1 MSQLAMVNENIRRA
15 AKVLELG
22 ERIEQ
27 LLLNPNREVKVEVAI
42 ELDNGQVATFSG
54 YRIQHNGTRGPMK
67 GGLRYHPTVDAE
79 EVAALASLMTWKTA
93 VVNIPY
99 GGAKGGVN
107 CDPTKLTSRELER
120 VTRKFTANI
129 REIIGPNVD
138 IPAPDVNTNAQVMA
152 WVMDEYSRFYG
163 FSPAVVTGK
172 PLDLHGSLGR
182 EEATGRGVAFI
193 TADLMAELGRPLPG
207 TRVVI
212 QGFGNV
218 GSFAALFLH
227 QAGANVVAVS
237 DVSGGLRRADG
248 LPIPAL
254 FDYARVNKGSI
265 AGFPGAEAIS
275 GDAVFTTPCDI
286 FIPAALGGVL
296 TAERAQALP
305 ASIVIE
311 AANAPTTPEGD
322 AILARRQIP
331 VVPDILA
338 NAGGVT
344 VSYFEWVQNIQQFR
358 WDVERVNS
366 ELRSLMTKAYQD
378 VSQLAKRHNGP
389 QPMCWHWGVWRKR
402 RSCVAFSR
410 VQAHTHCRRIRQLC
424 LGL

>member
-193 TADLMAELGRPLPG
+193 TADLMADLGRPLPG

-378 VSQLAKRHNGP
+378 VSQLAKRHNVP
-389 QPMCWHWGVWRKR
+389 QRTAAYVLALGR
-402 RSCVAFSR
+402 VAKATVMR
-410 VQAHTHCRRIRQLC
+410 GIQ
-424 LGL
+424 

>member
-1 MSQLAMVNENIRRA
+1 MSQLALVNENIRRA

-27 LLLNPNREVKVEVAI
+27 LLLSPNREVKVEVAI

-54 YRIQHNGTRGPMK
+54 YRIQHNDARGPMK

-107 CDPTKLTSRELER
+107 CDPAKLTPRELER

-193 TADLMAELGRPLPG
+193 TADLMAELGRPLQG

-237 DVSGGLRRADG
+237 DVSGGLRQADG

-265 AGFPGAEAIS
+265 VGFPGAEAIS

-305 ASIVIE
+305 AGIVIE

-358 WDVERVNS
+358 CDVERVNG

-378 VSQLAKRHNGP
+378 VSQLAKKHNVP
-389 QPMCWHWGVWRKR
+389 QRTAAYVLALGR
-402 RSCVAFSR
+402 VAKATVMR
-410 VQAHTHCRRIRQLC
+410 GIQ
-424 LGL
+424 

>member
-107 CDPTKLTSRELER
+107 CDPTKLTPRELER

-193 TADLMAELGRPLPG
+193 TADLMADLGRPLPG

-358 WDVERVNS
+358 WDVERVNG

-378 VSQLAKRHNGP
+378 VSQLAKRHNVP
-389 QPMCWHWGVWRKR
+389 R
-402 RSCVAFSR
+402 RTAAYVLALGRVAKATVMR
-410 VQAHTHCRRIRQLC
+410 GIQ
-424 LGL
+424 

>member
-218 GSFAALFLH
+218 GSFVALFLH

-378 VSQLAKRHNGP
+378 VSQLAKRHNVP
-389 QPMCWHWGVWRKR
+389 QRTAAYVLALGR
-402 RSCVAFSR
+402 VAKATVMR
-410 VQAHTHCRRIRQLC
+410 GIQ
-424 LGL
+424 

>member
-107 CDPTKLTSRELER
+107 CDPAKLTSRELER

-305 ASIVIE
+305 ASVVIE
-311 AANAPTTPEGD
+311 AANAPTTPDGD
-322 AILARRQIP
+322 AILTRRQIP

-358 WDVERVNS
+358 WDVERVNG

-378 VSQLAKRHNGP
+378 VSQLAKRHNVP
-389 QPMCWHWGVWRKR
+389 QRTAAYVLALGR
-402 RSCVAFSR
+402 VAKATVMR
-410 VQAHTHCRRIRQLC
+410 GIQ
-424 LGL
+424 

>member
-54 YRIQHNGTRGPMK
+54 YRIQHNGARGPMK

-107 CDPTKLTSRELER
+107 CDPAKLTSRELER

-182 EEATGRGVAFI
+182 EEATGRGVAFV
-193 TADLMAELGRPLPG
+193 TADLMAELGRPLQG

-378 VSQLAKRHNGP
+378 VSQLAKRHNVP
-389 QPMCWHWGVWRKR
+389 R
-402 RSCVAFSR
+402 RTAAYVLALGRVAKATVMR
-410 VQAHTHCRRIRQLC
+410 GIQ
-424 LGL
+424 

>member
-120 VTRKFTANI
+120 MTRKFTASI
-129 REIIGPNVD
+129 REIIGTNVD

-193 TADLMAELGRPLPG
+193 TADLMAELGRPLQG
-207 TRVVI
+207 TRVVV

-305 ASIVIE
+305 ASVVIE

-378 VSQLAKRHNGP
+378 VSQLAKRHNVP
-389 QPMCWHWGVWRKR
+389 QRTAAYVLALGR
-402 RSCVAFSR
+402 VAKATVMR
-410 VQAHTHCRRIRQLC
+410 GIQ
-424 LGL
+424 

>member
-107 CDPTKLTSRELER
+107 CDPTKLTPRELER

-265 AGFPGAEAIS
+265 AGFPGAEAFS

-378 VSQLAKRHNGP
+378 VSQLAKRHNVP
-389 QPMCWHWGVWRKR
+389 QRTAAYVLALGR
-402 RSCVAFSR
+402 VAKATVMR
-410 VQAHTHCRRIRQLC
+410 GIQ
-424 LGL
+424 

>member
-193 TADLMAELGRPLPG
+193 TADLMADLGRPLPG

-265 AGFPGAEAIS
+265 AGFPGAEAFS

-378 VSQLAKRHNGP
+378 VSQLAKRHNVP
-389 QPMCWHWGVWRKR
+389 QRTAAYVLALGR
-402 RSCVAFSR
+402 VAKATVMR
-410 VQAHTHCRRIRQLC
+410 GIQ
-424 LGL
+424 

>member
-265 AGFPGAEAIS
+265 AGFPGAEAFS

-305 ASIVIE
+305 ASVVIE

-378 VSQLAKRHNGP
+378 VSQLAKRHNVP
-389 QPMCWHWGVWRKR
+389 QRTAAYVLALGR
-402 RSCVAFSR
+402 VAKATVMR
-410 VQAHTHCRRIRQLC
+410 GIQ
-424 LGL
+424 

>member
-107 CDPTKLTSRELER
+107 CDPTKLTPRELER

-218 GSFAALFLH
+218 GSFVALFLH

-265 AGFPGAEAIS
+265 AGFPGAEAFS

-358 WDVERVNS
+358 WDVERVNG

-378 VSQLAKRHNGP
+378 VNQLAKRHSVP
-389 QPMCWHWGVWRKR
+389 QRTAAYVLALGR
-402 RSCVAFSR
+402 VAKATVMR
-410 VQAHTHCRRIRQLC
+410 GIQ
-424 LGL
+424 

>member
-1 MSQLAMVNENIRRA
+1 MVNENIRRA

-27 LLLNPNREVKVEVAI
+27 LLLSPNREVKVEVAI

-54 YRIQHNGTRGPMK
+54 YRIQHNDARGPMK

-107 CDPTKLTSRELER
+107 CDPAKLTPRELER
-120 VTRKFTANI
+120 VTRKFIANI

-193 TADLMAELGRPLPG
+193 TADLMAELGRPLQG

-218 GSFAALFLH
+218 GSFAALFLQ

-265 AGFPGAEAIS
+265 VGFPGAEAIS
-275 GDAVFTTPCDI
+275 GDAVFSTPCDI

-305 ASIVIE
+305 AGVVIE

-358 WDVERVNS
+358 WDVERVNG

-378 VSQLAKRHNGP
+378 VSQLAKKHNVP
-389 QPMCWHWGVWRKR
+389 QRTAAYVLALGR
-402 RSCVAFSR
+402 VAKATVMR
-410 VQAHTHCRRIRQLC
+410 GIQ
-424 LGL
+424 

>member
-1 MSQLAMVNENIRRA
+1 M
-15 AKVLELG
+15 
-22 ERIEQ
+22 
-27 LLLNPNREVKVEVAI
+27 
-42 ELDNGQVATFSG
+42 
-54 YRIQHNGTRGPMK
+54 
-67 GGLRYHPTVDAE
+67 
-79 EVAALASLMTWKTA
+79 
-93 VVNIPY
+93 
-99 GGAKGGVN
+99 
-107 CDPTKLTSRELER
+107 
-120 VTRKFTANI
+120 TRKFTANI

-182 EEATGRGVAFI
+182 EEATGRGVAFV
-193 TADLMAELGRPLPG
+193 TADLMAELGRPLQG

-218 GSFAALFLH
+218 GCFAALFLH

-275 GDAVFTTPCDI
+275 GDAVFTTPAHI

-296 TAERAQALP
+296 TAEHARALP
-305 ASIVIE
+305 ASVVIE

-322 AILARRQIP
+322 AILARRQVP

-338 NAGGVT
+338 NGA
-344 VSYFEWVQNIQQFR
+344 E
-358 WDVERVNS
+358 
-366 ELRSLMTKAYQD
+366 
-378 VSQLAKRHNGP
+378 
-389 QPMCWHWGVWRKR
+389 
-402 RSCVAFSR
+402 
-410 VQAHTHCRRIRQLC
+410 
-424 LGL
+424 

>member
-107 CDPTKLTSRELER
+107 CDPTKLTPRELER

-193 TADLMAELGRPLPG
+193 TADLMADLGRPLPG

-218 GSFAALFLH
+218 GSFVALFLH

-331 VVPDILA
+331 IVPDILA

-378 VSQLAKRHNGP
+378 VSQLAKRHNVP
-389 QPMCWHWGVWRKR
+389 QRTAAYVLALGR
-402 RSCVAFSR
+402 VAKATVMR
-410 VQAHTHCRRIRQLC
+410 GIQ
-424 LGL
+424 

>member
-15 AKVLELG
+15 AKVLDLG

-42 ELDNGQVATFSG
+42 ELDNGEVATFSG
-54 YRIQHNGTRGPMK
+54 YRIQHNDARGPMK

-79 EVAALASLMTWKTA
+79 DVSALASLMTWKTA

-99 GGAKGGVN
+99 GGAKGGIN
-107 CDPTKLTSRELER
+107 CDPAKLTSRELER
-120 VTRKFTANI
+120 VTRKFIANI

-172 PLDLHGSLGR
+172 PLDLHGSVGR
-182 EEATGRGVAFI
+182 EEATGRGVAFM
-193 TADLMAELGRPLPG
+193 TVDLMAELGRPLQG
-207 TRVVI
+207 ARVVI

-227 QAGANVVAVS
+227 QAGAKVIAVS
-237 DVSGGLRRADG
+237 DVSGGLQRAEG

-254 FDYARVNKGSI
+254 FAYAKANKGSI
-265 AGFPGAEAIS
+265 TGFPGAEAIRS
-275 GDAVFTTPCDI
+275 GAVFTTPCDI

-296 TAERAQALP
+296 TAERAEALP
-305 ASIVIE
+305 AGVVVE

-331 VVPDILA
+331 IVPDILA

-358 WDVERVNS
+358 WNVERVNG
-366 ELRSLMTKAYQD
+366 ELRALMTKAYQD
-378 VSQLAKRHNGP
+378 VSQLAKKHQVP
-389 QPMCWHWGVWRKR
+389 QRTAAYILALGR
-402 RSCVAFSR
+402 VAKATVMR
-410 VQAHTHCRRIRQLC
+410 GIQ
-424 LGL
+424 

>member
-54 YRIQHNGTRGPMK
+54 YRIQHNGARGPMK

-107 CDPTKLTSRELER
+107 CDPAKLTSRELER

-193 TADLMAELGRPLPG
+193 TADLMAELGRPLQG

-305 ASIVIE
+305 ASVVIE
-311 AANAPTTPEGD
+311 AANAPTTPDGD
-322 AILARRQIP
+322 AILTRRQIP

-366 ELRSLMTKAYQD
+366 ELHSLMTKAYQD
-378 VSQLAKRHNGP
+378 VSQLAKRHNVP
-389 QPMCWHWGVWRKR
+389 QRTAAYVLALGR
-402 RSCVAFSR
+402 VAKATVMR
-410 VQAHTHCRRIRQLC
+410 GIQ
-424 LGL
+424 

>member
-54 YRIQHNGTRGPMK
+54 YRIQHNGARGPMK

-107 CDPTKLTSRELER
+107 CDPTKLTPRELER

-182 EEATGRGVAFI
+182 EEATGRGVAFV
-193 TADLMAELGRPLPG
+193 TADLLAELGRPLQG

-358 WDVERVNS
+358 WDVERVNG

-378 VSQLAKRHNGP
+378 VSQLAKRHNVP
-389 QPMCWHWGVWRKR
+389 QRTAAYVLALGR
-402 RSCVAFSR
+402 VAKATVMR
-410 VQAHTHCRRIRQLC
+410 GIQ
-424 LGL
+424 

>member
-378 VSQLAKRHNGP
+378 VSQLAKRHNVP
-389 QPMCWHWGVWRKR
+389 R
-402 RSCVAFSR
+402 RTAAYVLALGRVAKATVMR
-410 VQAHTHCRRIRQLC
+410 GIQ
-424 LGL
+424 

>member
-22 ERIEQ
+22 DRIEQ

-42 ELDNGQVATFSG
+42 ELDNGEVATFSG
-54 YRIQHNGTRGPMK
+54 YRIQHNDARGPMK

-79 EVAALASLMTWKTA
+79 DVTALASLMTWKTA

-99 GGAKGGVN
+99 GGAKGGIN
-107 CDPTKLTSRELER
+107 CDPAKLSSRELER
-120 VTRKFTANI
+120 VTRKFIANI
-129 REIIGPNVD
+129 REIIGPTVD

-172 PLDLHGSLGR
+172 PLDLHGSVGR
-182 EEATGRGVAFI
+182 EEATGQGIAFV
-193 TADLMAELGRPLPG
+193 TADMMAELGRPLQG
-207 TRVVI
+207 ARVVI

-218 GSFAALFLH
+218 GSYAALFLH
-227 QAGANVVAVS
+227 QAGAKIVAVS
-237 DVSGGLRRADG
+237 DVSGGLRNAEG

-254 FDYARVNKGSI
+254 FDYARAHKGSI
-265 AGFPGAEAIS
+265 VGFPRTDAMS

-296 TAERAQALP
+296 TAERAAALS
-305 ASIVIE
+305 AGVVVE

-322 AILARRQIP
+322 EILARRQIP

-358 WDVERVNS
+358 WGIDRISS
-366 ELRSLMTKAYQD
+366 ELRSHMTKAYQS
-378 VSQLAKRHNGP
+378 VSQLAKKHRISQRAAAYVLALG
-389 QPMCWHWGVWRKR
+389 R
-402 RSCVAFSR
+402 VAKATVMR
-410 VQAHTHCRRIRQLC
+410 GIQ
-424 LGL
+424 

>member
-54 YRIQHNGTRGPMK
+54 YRIQHNGARGPMK

-265 AGFPGAEAIS
+265 AGFPGAEAFS

-378 VSQLAKRHNGP
+378 VSQLAKRHNVP
-389 QPMCWHWGVWRKR
+389 QRTAAYVLALGR
-402 RSCVAFSR
+402 VAKATVMR
-410 VQAHTHCRRIRQLC
+410 GIQ
-424 LGL
+424 

>member
-107 CDPTKLTSRELER
+107 CDPAKLTSRELER

-182 EEATGRGVAFI
+182 EEATGRGVAFV
-193 TADLMAELGRPLPG
+193 TADLMAELGRPLQG

-305 ASIVIE
+305 ASVVIE
-311 AANAPTTPEGD
+311 AANAPTTPDGD
-322 AILARRQIP
+322 AILTRRQIP

-358 WDVERVNS
+358 WDVERVNG

-378 VSQLAKRHNGP
+378 VSQLAKRHNVP
-389 QPMCWHWGVWRKR
+389 QRTAAYVLALGR
-402 RSCVAFSR
+402 VAKATVMR
-410 VQAHTHCRRIRQLC
+410 GIQ
-424 LGL
+424 